1 MVHNSEAC
9 LAYRLVQ
16 TERTCYSSSVGSLRP
31 CNLPPRGTSVIRSR
45 TDCSPYNAPLL
56 ELAPHCAPLIYA
68 SIRARFGLPTYPPPP
83 LLVVEIP
90 VYYSV
95 SGQRKITPFYPFV
108 SFDRFEKENHP
119 DERCSIPLEM
129 QLARLTRERATARI
143 NACFQKP

>member
-1 MVHNSEAC
+1 MVHSSEAC

-68 SIRARFGLPTYPPPP
+68 SIRARFGLPTYP
-83 LLVVEIP
+83 LLLSSLSRFL

-95 SGQRKITPFYPFV
+95 SAQRKITLFYPFEH
-108 SFDRFEKENHP
+108 RFEKENHP

>member
-1 MVHNSEAC
+1 MVHSSEAC

-95 SGQRKITPFYPFV
+95 SGQRKIILFYPFR
-108 SFDRFEKENHP
+108 SNIDLKKRIIQTNGARFHWK
-119 DERCSIPLEM
+119 CSS
-129 QLARLTRERATARI
+129 RD
-143 NACFQKP
+143 

>member
-1 MVHNSEAC
+1 MVHSSEAC

-45 TDCSPYNAPLL
+45 TDCSPYNALLL

-83 LLVVEIP
+83 PCRDSCVLFSLGTKEN
-90 VYYSV
+90 YSV
-95 SGQRKITPFYPFV
+95 LSV
-108 SFDRFEKENHP
+108 SFEHRFEKENHP